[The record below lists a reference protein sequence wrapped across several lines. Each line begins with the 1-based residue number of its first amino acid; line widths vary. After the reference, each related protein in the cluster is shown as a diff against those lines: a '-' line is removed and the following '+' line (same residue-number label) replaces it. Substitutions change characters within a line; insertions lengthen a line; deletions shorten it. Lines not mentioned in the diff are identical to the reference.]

1 VSVRPYPWS
10 SLEQVPRRALR
21 RLTEVR
27 EHPASFVPEEVAGV
41 LATLVG
47 ARIDIALGAL
57 ALAAPAQRLA
67 EIGLAWGES
76 RVTIGAEPALVT
88 ALLERLLARPFALPR
103 PGTDL
108 EPSIGGAFA
117 ALCVEVARRVAS
129 APVTLTTSRDAT
141 AETLRVHLRVAFEDR
156 AYAAYALVAVGSSP
170 TREPAPPEL
179 TTLGELPLAVP
190 LVVAAAL
197 ATRDELRRLAPGT
210 AFVPGAECW
219 VDAGGAGRG
228 ALVAATGSRG
238 AWVDL
243 THDGRLVLRGDIA
256 ELSHEEAGSGATM
269 SEPDDVN
276 QTLVNAALEAPVVVR
291 VELGV
296 VSMSATEWARLR
308 PGDVI
313 ETGRRVA
320 EPVILRV
327 AGRAVARGELVD
339 VDGEVGVRVRE
350 LFGDKAEG

>member
-1 VSVRPYPWS
+1 MSVRPYPWS
-10 SLEQVPRRALR
+10 SLEQLPRRALR
-21 RLTEVR
+21 RLAEVR
-27 EHPASFVPEEVAGV
+27 EHPAAFVPDEVAGV
-41 LATLVG
+41 LAALVG
-47 ARIDIALGAL
+47 SRVTIAHGGLSLGAP
-57 ALAAPAQRLA
+57 AARLA

-88 ALLERLLARPFALPR
+88 ALLERLLARPFALAR
-103 PGTDL
+103 PAAEL
-108 EPSIGGAFA
+108 EPSVAGAFA
-117 ALCVEVARRVAS
+117 AVCVEVARRVAS
-129 APVTLTTSRDAT
+129 DPVTLAAPVAVN
-141 AETLRVHLRVAFEDR
+141 AETLCVRLRVAFEDR
-156 AYAAYALVAVGSSP
+156 AYGAYALAAVAPAP
-170 TREPAPPEL
+170 TRELAPPKL
-179 TTLGELPLAVP
+179 ALLGELPLAVP
-190 LVVAAAL
+190 VVVAVAL
-197 ATRDELRRLAPGT
+197 VTRDELRGLTPGA

-219 VDAGGAGRG
+219 VDAAGAGRG
-228 ALVAATGSRG
+228 ALVAATGERG
-238 AWVDL
+238 AWVEL
-243 THDGRLVLRGDIA
+243 TPDGRLVLRGDIA
-256 ELSHEEAGSGATM
+256 ELSHDDAGSAPGM

-296 VSMSATEWARLR
+296 VSMSAAEWARLC